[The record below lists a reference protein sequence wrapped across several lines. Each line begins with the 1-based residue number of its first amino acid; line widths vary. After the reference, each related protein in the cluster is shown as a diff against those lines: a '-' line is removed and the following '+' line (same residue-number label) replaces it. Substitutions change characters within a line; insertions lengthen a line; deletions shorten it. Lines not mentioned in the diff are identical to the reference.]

1 MKAHLGSLLGAHLA
15 LQGPVDPPVLATPA
29 TVFFHLCEPSRGV
42 WAITKTAIRLW
53 AQCCSHTA
61 GEVGETHRWPLS
73 FFHFTKTLR
82 CCLGFVFLGLLLGLF
97 WIQLKSLCNAVL
109 LSYFPFFKFHILYCD
124 VMHSLSTLMSFTT
137 MKWLLSEKKH
147 HLNYAFASLMGM
159 SMHSSVRT
167 QISCCAD
174 RRYISCFCVLAR
186 VCTSFCAFEEQIS
199 WANVLIVRGGVRK

>member
-1 MKAHLGSLLGAHLA
+1 MKAHLGSLLRALLA

-61 GEVGETHRWPLS
+61 GEVGETHRWPL
-73 FFHFTKTLR
+73 FFIFHFTKILR

-109 LSYFPFFKFHILYCD
+109 LSYFPFFEISYPLLWRDAFLVNSHVFQDHEMTPVWKKNAILI
-124 VMHSLSTLMSFTT
+124 MRLPL
-137 MKWLLSEKKH
+137 
-147 HLNYAFASLMGM
+147 
-159 SMHSSVRT
+159 
-167 QISCCAD
+167 
-174 RRYISCFCVLAR
+174 
-186 VCTSFCAFEEQIS
+186 
-199 WANVLIVRGGVRK
+199 